1 MEDWLRG
8 VVADKVLHKV
18 LGKFVSGIDKD
29 ALDLDLGMGDISLH
43 SLALNLET
51 FEALDLPFHVAG
63 GTLGQV
69 RVKVPW
75 RNITNEPT
83 KIVIDRVYLLLSPKD
98 ASPVSADAREAAAAA
113 AKREFLEGWEAQQER
128 KREQKQGFGAYVG
141 EQVEKL
147 VRSILQKLQISIT
160 NVHVRI
166 QQGEGA
172 GGVAAGVCVRSIQVT
187 DLALA
192 DAGSARQSSDTHL
205 ASMLA
210 QLVRKSVRIEGLA
223 VYLSGG
229 ASGGASGDASGE
241 ATHTDR
247 AAWERLMVPMLE
259 ARSSLP
265 DHILPPL
272 DVKLEVEFDP
282 AGSLDPVRRP
292 WPKLTLRVEVE
303 NTLAV
308 RMRRAQLGWL
318 LELVE
323 TIARMERRHRF
334 LRCRRPVE
342 PPRASN
348 ASSWWAYA
356 VRAVI
361 SKRSDDL

>member
-1 MEDWLRG
+1 MADWLRG

-29 ALDLDLGMGDISLH
+29 ALDLDLGMGDIALH

-51 FEALDLPFHVAG
+51 FEALDLPFRVAG

-83 KIVIDRVYLLLSPKD
+83 KIVIDRVFLLLSPKD

-166 QQGEGA
+166 QQGVGA
-172 GGVAAGVCVRSIQVT
+172 GGVAAGVSVRSIQVT

-192 DAGSARQSSDTHL
+192 EAGSARQSSDTHL
-205 ASMLA
+205 ASMLALA

-229 ASGGASGDASGE
+229 ASGGATGGASGG

-259 ARSSLP
+259 ARTSLP

-282 AGSLDPVRRP
+282 A
-292 WPKLTLRVEVE
+292 
-303 NTLAV
+303 
-308 RMRRAQLGWL
+308 
-318 LELVE
+318 
-323 TIARMERRHRF
+323 
-334 LRCRRPVE
+334 
-342 PPRASN
+342 
-348 ASSWWAYA
+348 
-356 VRAVI
+356 
-361 SKRSDDL
+361 DDL

>member
-1 MEDWLRG
+1 MADWLRG

-29 ALDLDLGMGDISLH
+29 ALDLDLGMGDIALH

-166 QQGEGA
+166 QQGVGA
-172 GGVAAGVCVRSIQVT
+172 GGVAAGVSVRSIQVT
-187 DLALA
+187 DMALA
-192 DAGSARQSSDTHL
+192 DAGSARHSSDTHL

-223 VYLSGG
+223 VYLSGS
-229 ASGGASGDASGE
+229 ASGGASGVASGGATGG

-259 ARSSLP
+259 ARTSLP

-282 AGSLDPVRRP
+282 A
-292 WPKLTLRVEVE
+292 
-303 NTLAV
+303 
-308 RMRRAQLGWL
+308 
-318 LELVE
+318 
-323 TIARMERRHRF
+323 
-334 LRCRRPVE
+334 
-342 PPRASN
+342 
-348 ASSWWAYA
+348 
-356 VRAVI
+356 
-361 SKRSDDL
+361 DDL